1 METEKTSISSKQLY
15 VLTLMYTV
23 GSSILLV
30 PPALLKAGN
39 DGWISGIIG
48 SFIGIILLF
57 LYYFILKNYSSE
69 NLFQINDIV
78 FGKSLGKIINFLF
91 FLYFFFLSAQVLSNL
106 GDFLTGSVLMR
117 TPKEYIHLLFLIPI
131 FYGVRQGIEVIARTS
146 ETLYP
151 SFLILFIIF
160 FIFIIPEIDWKNV
173 EPIAQSGTKPI
184 LKSSLSIFSLPY
196 LEMFI
201 LMMLIPN
208 VNEKDKVLKNL
219 MKGGVVG
226 GVLLIILTL
235 LIIGVLGHELS
246 SFYTYPTFLLAQKIS
261 VANILERV
269 ETIIAAVWVIS
280 LFVKLLLCYY
290 VTCLS
295 LSHLFRFKKGVIFA
309 FPLGIVL
316 WYFSNIIYPNI
327 AFFQQFIEVSLV
339 YKLILGL
346 FLPMMILFITL
357 TKKNNRVYS

>member
-1 METEKTSISSKQLY
+1 METEKTNISSRQLY

-39 DGWISGIIG
+39 DGWISGVLG
-48 SFIGIILLF
+48 SFLGIFLLLLYHFIG
-57 LYYFILKNYSSE
+57 KNYSSQ
-69 NLFQINDIV
+69 NLLQINDIV
-78 FGKSLGKIINFLF
+78 FGKVVGKIINFLF
-91 FLYFFFLSAQVLSNL
+91 FLYFFFLSTQVLSNL
-106 GDFLTGSVLMR
+106 GDFLTGSVLIR

-131 FYGVRQGIEVIARTS
+131 IYGVTQGIEVIARTS

-151 SFLILFIIF
+151 TFLILFFIF
-160 FIFIIPEIDWKNV
+160 FIFIIPEMDWKNV
-173 EPIAQSGTKPI
+173 EPIAQSGIKPI
-184 LKSSLSIFSLPY
+184 VKSSLSIFSLPY

-201 LMMLIPN
+201 LMMLIQN

-219 MKGGVVG
+219 MKGGVFG

-261 VANILERV
+261 VGNIVERV

-280 LFVKLLLCYY
+280 LFVKLMLCYY

-295 LSHLFRFKKGVIFA
+295 LTHIFRLKKVAIYA

-316 WYFSNIIYPNI
+316 WYFSNIIYPSI
-327 AFFQQFIEVSLV
+327 AFYQQFIEVSFV

-346 FLPMMILFITL
+346 FLPMLILFITL
-357 TKKNNRVYS
+357 TKNKKLFS